1 MVDGTHGR
9 KWHTDENNNIAFSF
23 LIKADCN
30 IDRLKGLTIEIAEV
44 LVGIFKDLYNIELN
58 IKSPNDIFVNGKN
71 VGGILTES
79 KSQGNIVKYIIVGIG
94 MNLNQ
99 IEFDEDIKDIATS
112 IKKEFGIEVDRYKVI
127 SEFCNVMENKIIE
140 RKVI

>member
-9 KWHTDENNNIAFSF
+9 KWHTDENKNIAFSF

-58 IKSPNDIFVNGKN
+58 IKSPNDIFVNEKK